1 MLSRLFSLVLAVLL
15 TAAVSRAAAPE
26 PIRYT
31 VRLADAKAH
40 YADVEAVIPAAGQP
54 SVEIFLP
61 TWTPGSYLIREF
73 AKQLEQLTAA
83 AEDGTAL
90 TATKTAKNRWSIATA
105 GHARI
110 RVRYRLYAREAA
122 IRNNWVEADFA
133 FLNGASTFVT
143 TVDPVQRPAEVS
155 IVLPAGWRGVYTPL
169 DATSDPTRFTAPDY
183 DTLVDSPILAGSP
196 QVDKFEVAGATH
208 YLVTLGGTGVWDNA
222 RAAQGAAKLIDAQR
236 TFWGSLPFQK
246 PFYIFNLLTGVRS
259 GIEHRHS
266 FVMSAER
273 WYTRTPNGLNAWL
286 SLVSHEY
293 FHAWNGKRLR
303 PAVLGPFDY
312 EHEAYTP
319 SLWVVEGITSY
330 YQSIMMHRAGLTS
343 RAEQLGNFSAAIAG
357 AQSSPGRFIQSLA
370 DSSFDTWIKAYRPD
384 ENTTNSTVN
393 YYGYGSVAALLLDAE
408 IQRASDGKKSLD
420 DVMRLAYA
428 RYSGAHGYTE
438 AEFEAL
444 ANEVTG
450 ADLSG
455 WFNRAIRGT
464 GDFNYQ
470 PLLDW
475 FGLAFDVPAEKP
487 VSETPGWL
495 GADAKNDAGRLVV
508 SHVRAGSPAQAAGL
522 TPDDEILAID
532 DYRVRGD
539 QLPGRLTAYRPGE
552 KVTLLVARLEHL
564 MHLEVILGT
573 EPVNRWKLTVR
584 KDATPAQTAHLKAW
598 LGEDTPG
605 KVSAT
610 PAPEPQTDS

>member
-1 MLSRLFSLVLAVLL
+1 MLSRIFVLL
-15 TAAVSRAAAPE
+15 LAFACATAASRAAAPE

-31 VRLADAKAH
+31 VRLNDAKAH
-40 YADVEAVIPAAGQP
+40 YAEVEALIPAGGRAT
-54 SVEIFLP
+54 VEIFLP

-73 AKQLEQLTAA
+73 AKQIEQLTAA
-83 AEDGTAL
+83 AEDGAAL
-90 TATKTAKNRWSIATA
+90 TVTKTAKNRWSIAAA
-105 GHARI
+105 GHARV

-133 FLNGASTFVT
+133 FFNGASTFVT

-155 IVLPAGWRGVYTPL
+155 IALPAGWRGVYTALEP
-169 DATSDPTRFTAPDY
+169 TTEPTRFTAPDY

-196 QVDKFEVAGATH
+196 QVDKFEVAGTPH

-222 RAAQGAAKLIDAQR
+222 RAAQGAAKVIEAQR
-236 TFWGSLPFQK
+236 TFWGALPFQK

-273 WYTRTPNGLNAWL
+273 WYTRTPGGLNAWL

-303 PAVLGPFDY
+303 PATLGPFDY
-312 EHEAYTP
+312 EHECYTP
-319 SLWVVEGITSY
+319 SLWIVEGITSY

-343 RAEQLGNFSAAIAG
+343 RADQLGSFSGAIAG
-357 AQSSPGRFIQSLA
+357 AQSSPGRFVQSLA
-370 DSSFDTWIKAYRPD
+370 DSSFDTWIKSYRPD

-408 IQRASDGKKSLD
+408 IQRTSGGTKSLD
-420 DVMRLAYA
+420 DVMRLAFA
-428 RYSGAHGYTE
+428 RYSGAHGYSE

-444 ANEVTG
+444 VSEVAG
-450 ADLSG
+450 ADLSA

-464 GDFNYQ
+464 GDFDYQ

-475 FGLAFDVPAEKP
+475 FGLAFEPPVEKP
-487 VSETPGWL
+487 LADTPGWL
-495 GADAKNDAGRLVV
+495 GADTKNDAGRLVV
-508 SHVRAGSPAQAAGL
+508 THVRAGSPAQAAGL

-532 DYRVRGD
+532 DYRVRGE
-539 QLPGRLTAYRPGE
+539 LGGRLTAYRPGE
-552 KVTLLVARLEHL
+552 KVTLLVARIDYL
-564 MHLEVILGT
+564 MRLDATLGT
-573 EPVNRWKLTVR
+573 EPANRWKLTVR
-584 KDATPAQTAHLKAW
+584 KDATPAQTARLKAW
-598 LGEDTPG
+598 LGDDTPA
-605 KVSAT
+605 KASAT